1 MSSATLHSDK
11 SASPAITGVDDAEVA
26 SAGSVKTLYIYEA
39 PVRIWHWI
47 NVLAITVLCVTGYF
61 IGSPPPTQPGDTSA
75 NFLMGY
81 IRFAHFSAAYIFT
94 IGMLGRILWAFVG
107 NQHARE
113 MFSVP
118 IFHSAYWKEDAS
130 MVRWYAFLSPRP
142 HRYVG
147 HNPVARMLMFFVFF
161 LVSIFM
167 IVTGFALYG
176 EGLQAGSWADRLFG
190 WVIPLF
196 GQPQDVHTWHHLGM
210 WAIIIYVILHVYA
223 SIREDI
229 MGRQSVIGTMI
240 SGYRTFRD

>member
-118 IFHSAYWKEDAS
+118 IFHSA
-130 MVRWYAFLSPRP
+130 
-142 HRYVG
+142 
-147 HNPVARMLMFFVFF
+147 
-161 LVSIFM
+161 
-167 IVTGFALYG
+167 
-176 EGLQAGSWADRLFG
+176 
-190 WVIPLF
+190 
-196 GQPQDVHTWHHLGM
+196 
-210 WAIIIYVILHVYA
+210 
-223 SIREDI
+223 
-229 MGRQSVIGTMI
+229 
-240 SGYRTFRD
+240 